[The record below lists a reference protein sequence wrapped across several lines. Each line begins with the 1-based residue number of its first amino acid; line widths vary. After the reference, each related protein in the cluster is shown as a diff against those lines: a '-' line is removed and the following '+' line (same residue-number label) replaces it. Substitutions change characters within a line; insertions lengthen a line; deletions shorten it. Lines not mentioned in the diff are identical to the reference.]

1 MSGLRQQ
8 KFLFVLFLLI
18 NDFILISSGYIFN
31 STSPDYHKGEGLNEE
46 ERKRKEE
53 KEEEEKEKEEE
64 EEEKGKEKE
73 EEKENKEEKEK
84 EKEEENQEEKNE
96 KEKQIKEKKEEKEKR
111 KEEEKEKNEE
121 EEEKNEEEEEKKE
134 KEKRKKVESTSIIDK
149 GYAQDQDK
157 EKSQEKNAEDGCEYV
172 LPTQGIRADCI
183 DSFPK
188 DNNNN
193 ICCYM
198 TINYEYNDYNLCIRI
213 AKDINQI
220 KTKITEIKKEYE
232 GCNSVKIDCH
242 SRFINYSFLIL
253 SIILFL

>member
-8 KFLFVLFLLI
+8 KIFFVLFLLI
-18 NDFILISSGYIFN
+18 NNFILIYSGFVEIDIPN
-31 STSPDYHKGEGLNEE
+31 KDPIKKEELNEE
-46 ERKRKEE
+46 EGREE
-53 KEEEEKEKEEE
+53 R
-64 EEEKGKEKE
+64 E
-73 EEKENKEEKEK
+73 EEKENNERKEKEK
-84 EKEEENQEEKNE
+84 EKEEEKEIEEEKEEKEKQEKKNE
-96 KEKQIKEKKEEKEKR
+96 KEKQIKEEKEDKEKT
-111 KEEEKEKNEE
+111 KEEEKEKNKEEE
-121 EEEKNEEEEEKKE
+121 EEEKEEKE
-134 KEKRKKVESTSIIDK
+134 NQGKKVESTTIIDK
-149 GYAQDQDK
+149 GYAKDQDK
-157 EKSQEKNAEDGCEYV
+157 EKSQEKNTEDGCEYA
-172 LPTQGIRADCI
+172 LPTQGIKADCF

-242 SRFINYSFLIL
+242 SKFINYSFLIL
-253 SIILFL
+253 SIILVL

>member
-8 KFLFVLFLLI
+8 KFLFFLFLLI
-18 NDFILISSGYIFN
+18 NNFILISSGYKEN
-31 STSPDYHKGEGLNEE
+31 TQSPQDSHKREELTEEESKNEE
-46 ERKRKEE
+46 EREEEEDKEKEKENNEGKENNEEKEINEVKEKEEEKEKEKENNEAKE
-53 KEEEEKEKEEE
+53 KEEEEKEKE
-64 EEEKGKEKE
+64 K
-73 EEKENKEEKEK
+73 
-84 EKEEENQEEKNE
+84 
-96 KEKQIKEKKEEKEKR
+96 
-111 KEEEKEKNEE
+111 EEKEKNE
-121 EEEKNEEEEEKKE
+121 KKEEEEEKE
-134 KEKRKKVESTSIIDK
+134 KGKKVESTTIIDK

-157 EKSQEKNAEDGCEYV
+157 EKAQEKNTEDGCEYA

-220 KTKITEIKKEYE
+220 KNKITEIKQEYD
-232 GCNSVKIDCH
+232 GCKSVKIDCH
-242 SRFINYSFLIL
+242 SKFINYSFLIL
-253 SIILFL
+253 SIILVL